1 MLPPSSAIFTMKMK
15 AGIFFET
22 LLCFRNIT
30 LRHYPEDLD
39 LDIHRRES
47 LKSGNRNCRFISGP
61 KFIWEINRTL

>member
-1 MLPPSSAIFTMKMK
+1 
-15 AGIFFET
+15 
-22 LLCFRNIT
+22 
-30 LRHYPEDLD
+30 